1 MAPSKSKLLLITL
14 LLLTLIG
21 IATVFLILR
30 MTKLRDHSE
39 RNEDPTNETSFRID
53 SDSLSPPDNQNIYFV
68 EASPSTSTQS
78 STLITPGFSEDL
90 DHCRRISANLSKLKC
105 SQK

>member
-1 MAPSKSKLLLITL
+1 MAPSKPKLLLITL

-30 MTKLRDHSE
+30 MTKLRDHSGGDDGSK
-39 RNEDPTNETSFRID
+39 NDTSFRID
-53 SDSLSPPDNQNIYFV
+53 SNSLNPPDNQDLYFV
-68 EASPSTSTQS
+68 EASPATSTQS
-78 STLITPGFSEDL
+78 STLFTPGSVEDL
-90 DHCRRISANLSKLKC
+90 DHCRRISTNLSKLKC